1 MTEVD
6 TPDALVGI
14 VGLTQNI
21 ITNANLVGAEAEET
35 QRVYA
40 NSVVDEALEAVGVDV
55 TSPGYHNARFAAA
68 KAVEIVL
75 SHVISDELD
84 QANPLRGDQ

>member
-35 QRVYA
+35 QRVYV
-40 NSVVDEALEAVGVDV
+40 NGVVEEALEAAGVDV

-68 KAVEIVL
+68 KTAEIIL
-75 SHVISDELD
+75 SHVMSDELA
-84 QANPLRGDQ
+84 QASPLRGDQ